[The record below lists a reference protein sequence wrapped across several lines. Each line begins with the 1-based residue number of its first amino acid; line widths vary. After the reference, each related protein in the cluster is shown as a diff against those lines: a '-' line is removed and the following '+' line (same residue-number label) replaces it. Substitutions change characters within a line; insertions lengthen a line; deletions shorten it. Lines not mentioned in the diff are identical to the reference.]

1 MNLLTSTSPAVVA
14 FVAGIQKI
22 NDDAGCD
29 RTYAINEGAR
39 YLKVVAHINSHLAAG
54 IKGGSAYC
62 FIDRATGDLLKT
74 ASWASPAKG
83 ARGNVND
90 SNPFITASPYG
101 FGYRR

>member
-1 MNLLTSTSPAVVA
+1 MSLTSTSPAVVA

-29 RTYAINEGAR
+29 RDYSINEGAR
-39 YLKVVAHINSHLAAG
+39 YLKVVAKIRGLSPAN
-54 IKGGSAYC
+54 GGSAYC

-90 SNPFITASPYG
+90 ANPFITASPYG